1 MTRHLL
7 HLLYGLLGPSGCG
20 KSTLL
25 QCIMGSMEL
34 DSGCIALKAIN
45 LKDVGYMPQSLCL
58 ESTLTI
64 RELFEYYGTLYNMN
78 KKDIEIKKEELIAFL
93 QLPNLNSLIKDISG
107 GQSRRVSLGV
117 CLLHNPK
124 LIILDEPTVGI
135 DPLLRQE
142 IWNGFLKMV
151 VEQHK
156 TIIITTHYI
165 EEANLAN
172 RIGLMRN
179 GVLVEEGAPEHII
192 SKYGADSLESAFLTL
207 CSNQDV
213 NEAPIVYFD
222 KLPTEVQKT
231 DKMQSTKLMEA
242 GKKVD
247 FVRIKALL
255 KKNIRALY
263 RDYWLLFTL
272 CLLPIIQNTIFCSS
286 IGGSFKRMEVAI
298 QNDEINI
305 NDCKYFNS
313 SKCIFENN
321 SSQTMSCVT
330 INYLASLDYKLVEVK
345 DRYTGEMLVN
355 NSKFLAFIHFPKS
368 YTQDMIMF
376 IDRRKEY
383 GMQSLAYMYFAK
395 HNMLFKNQ
403 IVMDVT
409 NAIHYLMQT
418 TLYSCSNNPQIAT
431 LPMEF
436 NILYGKDVKN
446 HGNSTAAIFIAMGAY
461 YFSSIYSISIMLS
474 EKMDGILGRSMFAGV
489 TILELLISIFCMT
502 NVLIVGHSFISIF
515 IVYVLYPNPIILS
528 SGMFMYVILLIIMS
542 WIGFLFGLLTAGL
555 TPTKYFGVHIMNGW
569 ALSQMLLSGGVW
581 PIDGQAKLLRSVS
594 ELLPMRLAG
603 KTMNDI
609 VLKGWTLYH
618 PSVIIGTTATFAH
631 VVLLLLVLI
640 GLSKVKKDMWVIHK

>member
-1 MTRHLL
+1 MDFLITVVLL
-7 HLLYGLLGPSGCG
+7 F
-20 KSTLL
+20 
-25 QCIMGSMEL
+25 I
-34 DSGCIALKAIN
+34 
-45 LKDVGYMPQSLCL
+45 
-58 ESTLTI
+58 
-64 RELFEYYGTLYNMN
+64 LFLH
-78 KKDIEIKKEELIAFL
+78 FF
-93 QLPNLNSLIKDISG
+93 PFSG

-135 DPLLRQE
+135 EPLLRQE

-179 GVLVEEGAPEHII
+179 GVLVEEGAPEDII
-192 SKYGADSLESAFLTL
+192 SKYGADSLESAFLTI
-207 CSNQDV
+207 CSNQDL

-247 FVRIKALL
+247 FVRIKVLF

-263 RDYWLLFTL
+263 RDYWLFFTV
-272 CLLPIIQNTIFCSS
+272 CLLPIIQNTIFCSC

-368 YTQDMIMF
+368 YTQDLIMF

-403 IVMDVT
+403 ILMDVK

-502 NVLIVGHSFISIF
+502 NVLIVGQSFIPIF

-528 SGMFMYVILLIIMS
+528 SGIFMYVILLIIMS
-542 WIGFLFGLLTAGL
+542 WIGFLFGLLVAGL
-555 TPTKYFGVHIMNGW
+555 TPTKYFGAYIMNSL
-569 ALSQMLLSGGVW
+569 ALPQMLLSGGVW

-618 PSVIIGTTATFAH
+618 PSVIIGTTATFVH

-640 GLSKVKKDMWVIHK
+640 GLSKVKKDMWVIQK